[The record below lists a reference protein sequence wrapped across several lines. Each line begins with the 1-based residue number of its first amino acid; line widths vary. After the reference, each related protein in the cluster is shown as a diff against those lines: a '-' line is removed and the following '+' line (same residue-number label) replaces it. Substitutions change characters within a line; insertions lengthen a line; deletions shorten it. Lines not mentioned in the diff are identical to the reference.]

1 MISSNFKKRL
11 NTSLFLL
18 LKLILIFKYNFLL
31 AFTLIIFGVLGII
44 EFLSILK
51 KIFKNKLFFY
61 LYNSIFIIYIFI
73 FCILFFYFS
82 NFNEL
87 KILLFIILLGCIASD
102 IGGFIFGKII
112 QGPKLTK
119 ISPNKTISGSLGSLI
134 FCSITILTLMYYFT
148 FKLNL
153 KIFII
158 GLIISIACQFG
169 DLFISLLKRKAKL
182 KDTGYFLPGHGGV
195 LDRIDGILIGLP
207 IGLVLFILFF

>member
-11 NTSLFLL
+11 NTSLFLFL
-18 LKLILIFKYNFLL
+18 ILILIFNYNFLL
-31 AFTLIIFGVLGII
+31 VFTLIVLGVLGII
-44 EFLSILK
+44 EFLSISK
-51 KIFKNKLFFY
+51 KIFKNKLYVY
-61 LYNSIFIIYIFI
+61 LSNTIFIIYIFI
-73 FCILFFYFS
+73 LSTLFFYFS
-82 NFNEL
+82 NFYEL
-87 KILLFIILLGCIASD
+87 KTLLFIILLGCIASD

-134 FCSITILTLMYYFT
+134 FCSTIVLTLMYYFT
-148 FKLNL
+148 LKLNL

-158 GLIISIACQFG
+158 SLMISAASQFG

-207 IGLVLFILFF
+207 VGLILFILFF